1 MSKIKQLV
9 REVWRASVFGRDRNR
24 CVMCNTPAVDVHHII
39 DRSAFEDGGYDINNG
54 VSLCERHHLEAEQ
67 GSITPSQL
75 RLRAKIRTLVLPAGL
90 DPTREYDKWCRVIK
104 NSTDFPTS
112 ITLNRQLTEEEIC
125 QLTDNGRSELH
136 ALVAID
142 LDDLSSA
149 QLDEMINNAIV
160 PRDIEEELDSVRFAV
175 WDCVTGTAP
184 RSYGTGYV
192 IIHVEADAE
201 DIVNVIHETEEDD
214 GW

>member
-1 MSKIKQLV
+1 VSKNKQLV

-24 CVMCNTPAVDVHHII
+24 CVMCNNPAVDVHHII

-75 RLRAKIRTLVLPAGL
+75 RLKAKIRTLVLPAGV
-90 DPTREYDKWCRVIK
+90 DPAKEYDKWCRVIK
-104 NSTDFPTS
+104 NSTDFPTD
-112 ITLNRQLTEEEIC
+112 ITLNRQLTEDEIC
-125 QLTDNGRSELH
+125 ELTDNGRSTLH

-142 LDDLSSA
+142 LYDLSGGG
-149 QLDEMINNAIV
+149 LDEMINNAIV
-160 PRDIEEELDSVRFAV
+160 PGDVDETLDDIEYAV
-175 WDCVTGTAP
+175 WDCVFGTTTG
-184 RSYGTGYV
+184 RYGTGYV

-201 DIVNVIHETEEDD
+201 DVVNAIHEAE